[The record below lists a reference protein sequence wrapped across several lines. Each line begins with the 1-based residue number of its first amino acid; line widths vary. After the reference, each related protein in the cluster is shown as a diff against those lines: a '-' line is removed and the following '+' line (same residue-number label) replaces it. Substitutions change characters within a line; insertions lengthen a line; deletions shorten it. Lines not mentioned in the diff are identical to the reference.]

1 VLDGGRRA
9 IEGIVSGSL
18 HSATLESMIADAQLH
33 QQVLDRLSEAEQMY
47 TRGRRTIVET
57 LAAAAG
63 TPVTL
68 AELLTRAP
76 GLTQSS
82 TYRNLAMM
90 EEAGVVR
97 RLANGTDFAYFE
109 LAEDLTEH
117 HHHIICRQCGL
128 IRDITLDKK
137 LERTLDATFD
147 KLATEAGFHSAHHE
161 IDIYGICANCA

>member
-1 VLDGGRRA
+1 
-9 IEGIVSGSL
+9 
-18 HSATLESMIADAQLH
+18 MIPDTQLH
-33 QQVLDRLSEAEQMY
+33 QQVQDRLRSIDQVY
-47 TRGRRTIVET
+47 TRGRRTLVDT
-57 LAAAAG
+57 LMAAAG

-68 AELLTRAP
+68 AELLSRAP

-97 RLANGTDFAYFE
+97 RLANGTEFSYFE

-128 IRDITLDKK
+128 IRDITLDKR
-137 LERTLDATFD
+137 LERSLDSAFD
-147 KLATEAGFHSAHHE
+147 KLAADAGFRSVHHE
-161 IDIYGICANCA
+161 IDIYGLCADCAD

>member
-1 VLDGGRRA
+1 
-9 IEGIVSGSL
+9 
-18 HSATLESMIADAQLH
+18 MIADAELH
-33 QQVLDRLSEAEQMY
+33 QQVQERLRRVHQMY
-47 TRGRRTIVET
+47 TRGRRTLVEV
-57 LAAAAG
+57 LAAATG

-68 AELLTRAP
+68 AELLTRSS

-137 LERTLDATFD
+137 LERSLDAAFD
-147 KLATEAGFHSAHHE
+147 KLAADAGFRAVHHE
-161 IDIYGICANCA
+161 IDIYGLCADCAT